1 MEDYNDMDMSTP
13 ITNLNN
19 SKRQRNMDQDISSI
33 VKDLENKHNNID
45 NGLMAFNEIDRD
57 NINKNNNNINN
68 NDHTNLRE
76 IQETQ
81 QLRYNPNYIPDTV
94 EDIEPFE
101 NDIINDINISV
112 KKENNKDIYK
122 TIYEILVFLKYP
134 FILLILFML
143 ISSNE
148 FIVFYENINIIK
160 TLNSYNNNIS
170 LIIKSILFVFIFFLV
185 KYLDENP
192 LPKIL

>member
-101 NDIINDINISV
+101 NDMINDVNISV
-112 KKENNKDIYK
+112 KKENDKDIYK
-122 TIYEILVFLKYP
+122 TIHEILVFLKYP

>member
-122 TIYEILVFLKYP
+122 TIHEILVFLKYP

>member
-33 VKDLENKHNNID
+33 VKNLENKHNNID

-57 NINKNNNNINN
+57 NINKNNNN

>member
-57 NINKNNNNINN
+57 NNINKNNNNN

-101 NDIINDINISV
+101 NDMMNDINISV

-122 TIYEILVFLKYP
+122 TIHEILVFLKYP